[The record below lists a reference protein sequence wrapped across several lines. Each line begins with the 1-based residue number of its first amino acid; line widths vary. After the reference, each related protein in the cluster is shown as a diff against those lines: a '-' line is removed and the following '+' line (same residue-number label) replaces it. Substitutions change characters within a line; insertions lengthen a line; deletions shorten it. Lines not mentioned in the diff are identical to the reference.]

1 MNIEANTAITK
12 FNQIEMFSNYALNV
26 AGCISISGTSS
37 IDIDNSLFYDNIAK
51 NEISVLHFD
60 RTADSYIKNSIFRSN
75 EVEENGNTIKLVSSN
90 ADFYNVTLENNYALK
105 ESMGMLIEGSYITID
120 MSTFRND
127 HSRLDFES
135 LLIDAYVDTGKGG
148 FFHLNN
154 FGLLIMTNSNFE
166 N

>member
-37 IDIDNSLFYDNIAK
+37 IDIDNSLFYDNIAN
-51 NEISVLHFD
+51 NEVSVLHFD
-60 RTADSYIKNSIFRSN
+60 RTADSYIKNSIFRNN
-75 EVEENGNTIKLVSSN
+75 EVERYGNTIKLVSSN
-90 ADFYNVTLENNYALK
+90 TDLYNVTLENNSAR
-105 ESMGMLIEGSYITID
+105 EDTMGMLIEDSFITID

-127 HSRLDFES
+127 DSRLDFENR
-135 LLIDAYVDTGKGG
+135 LDDVFIDTGKGG

>member
-37 IDIDNSLFYDNIAK
+37 IDIDNSLFYENIAV
-51 NEISVLHFD
+51 NEVSVLHFD
-60 RTADSYIKNSIFRSN
+60 QAADSYVKNSIFRNN
-75 EVEENGNTIKLVSSN
+75 EVERNGNTIKLVSSN
-90 ADFYNVTLENNYALK
+90 ADFYNVTLENNYALE

-148 FFHLNN
+148 FFYLNDFAN
-154 FGLLIMTNSNFE
+154 LIMTNSNFE

>member
-37 IDIDNSLFYDNIAK
+37 IDIDNSLFYENIAV
-51 NEISVLHFD
+51 NEVSVLHFD
-60 RTADSYIKNSIFRSN
+60 QAADSYIKNSIFRSN

-148 FFHLNN
+148 FFYLNDFAN
-154 FGLLIMTNSNFE
+154 LIMTNSNFE